1 MDREKTVELG
11 NQVYSITPF
20 DNNSQLQMLEEFLLE
35 RGKEKSNVDL
45 FIKTLPQLP
54 MSIILNC
61 IVIAINY
68 YITKFNV
75 FKLSIN
81 NINNKVILMY

>member
-11 NQVYSITPF
+11 NQVYGITPF
-20 DNNSQLQMLEEFLLE
+20 DMNSQLQMLEEFLLE
-35 RGKEKSNVDL
+35 KGKEKERSKIDL

-54 MSIILNC
+54 VQLTLSYY
-61 IVIAINY
+61 VTAIDY
-68 YITKFNV
+68 YIIKFNV

-81 NINNKVILMY
+81 NKVILIY

>member
-11 NQVYSITPF
+11 NQVYGVTPF
-20 DNNSQLQMLEEFLLE
+20 DMNSQLQMLEEFLLE
-35 RGKEKSNVDL
+35 KGKEKSNIDL
-45 FIKTLPQLP
+45 FIKTLSQSP
-54 MSIILNC
+54 IHVIFNC
-61 IVIAINY
+61 IVTAINY

-81 NINNKVILMY
+81 NKVILIY

>member
-11 NQVYSITPF
+11 NQLYGITPF
-20 DNNSQLQMLEEFLLE
+20 NINSQLQMLEEFLLE
-35 RGKEKSNVDL
+35 KGKEKSKIDL

-54 MSIILNC
+54 IQLTLS
-61 IVIAINY
+61 Y
-68 YITKFNV
+68 YIIKFNV

-81 NINNKVILMY
+81 NKVILIY

>member
-11 NQVYSITPF
+11 NQVYGITPF
-20 DNNSQLQMLEEFLLE
+20 DKNSQLQMLEEFLLE
-35 RGKEKSNVDL
+35 RGKEKSNIDL

-61 IVIAINY
+61 IATAINY

-81 NINNKVILMY
+81 NKVILIY

>member
-1 MDREKTVELG
+1 MDREKTVKLG
-11 NQVYSITPF
+11 NQVYGITPF
-20 DNNSQLQMLEEFLLE
+20 DKNSQLQMLEEFLLE

-61 IVIAINY
+61 IATAINY

-81 NINNKVILMY
+81 NKVILIY

>member
-11 NQVYSITPF
+11 NQVYGVTPF
-20 DNNSQLQMLEEFLLE
+20 DMNSQLQMLEEFLLE
-35 RGKEKSNVDL
+35 KGKEKSKINS
-45 FIKTLPQLP
+45 FIKTLSQLP
-54 MSIILNC
+54 IQLTLSYY
-61 IVIAINY
+61 VIAINY

-81 NINNKVILMY
+81 NKVILIY

>member
-11 NQVYSITPF
+11 NQVYGVTPF
-20 DNNSQLQMLEEFLLE
+20 DMNSQLQMLEEFLLDK
-35 RGKEKSNVDL
+35 GKEKSKINS
-45 FIKTLPQLP
+45 FIKTLSQLP
-54 MSIILNC
+54 IQLTFSYY
-61 IVIAINY
+61 VTAINY

-81 NINNKVILMY
+81 YKVILIY

>member
-11 NQVYSITPF
+11 NQVYGITPF
-20 DNNSQLQMLEEFLLE
+20 DMNSQLQMLKEFLLE
-35 RGKEKSNVDL
+35 RGKEKSNIDL
-45 FIKTLPQLP
+45 FIKTLPQSP
-54 MSIILNC
+54 MHVILNC
-61 IVIAINY
+61 TAIAINY

-81 NINNKVILMY
+81 NKVILIY

>member
-11 NQVYSITPF
+11 NQVYGITPF
-20 DNNSQLQMLEEFLLE
+20 DKNSQLQMLEEFLLE

-54 MSIILNC
+54 MQIILNC
-61 IVIAINY
+61 IVTAINY

-81 NINNKVILMY
+81 NKVILIY